1 MEMTWGGFKKA
12 YPDGTVFYNQW
23 DSPME
28 IVLDA
33 VMPLEENFEPDQWMF
48 KTVNFDDKRF
58 ETKDMI
64 IGVADHE
71 SDAYLAIS
79 KPLLM
84 KEKHME
90 VTVGNKNLLVAY
102 FDEFDAIAAF
112 DLEKNGQKVTVEE
125 IDINGMTKNHGQL
138 ERAYV
143 FNSVF
148 WGVWSY
154 YYPQTEVLTQ

>member
-1 MEMTWGGFKKA
+1 
-12 YPDGTVFYNQW
+12 
-23 DSPME
+23 
-28 IVLDA
+28 
-33 VMPLEENFEPDQWMF
+33 
-48 KTVNFDDKRF
+48 
-58 ETKDMI
+58 
-64 IGVADHE
+64 
-71 SDAYLAIS
+71 
-79 KPLLM
+79 
-84 KEKHME
+84 ME